1 MHIMLLLFQKHTMGL
16 SKDSLTMKE
25 PRFFH
30 QLVRIPPDTMR
41 LLLSSILANLNSEQQ
56 PAPLVPKQVLKERLS
71 EFGAYVQ
78 ACLPKYVQLVQGIA
92 FIFYENRI
100 FLKFRTLSKAK
111 ISYRL

>member
-1 MHIMLLLFQKHTMGL
+1 
-16 SKDSLTMKE
+16 
-25 PRFFH
+25 
-30 QLVRIPPDTMR
+30 MR

-111 ISYRL
+111 MSYGL

>member
-1 MHIMLLLFQKHTMGL
+1 MPLPFQKHTMDL

-30 QLVRIPPDTMR
+30 QLVRIQSIILR
-41 LLLSSILANLNSEQQ
+41 LLFFILVNSISEQQ

-92 FIFYENRI
+92 LIFYENRI
-100 FLKFRTLSKAK
+100 SIKFETF
-111 ISYRL
+111 

>member
-1 MHIMLLLFQKHTMGL
+1 MIQANMMHTMLLPFQKHTMDL
-16 SKDSLTMKE
+16 SKDSSTMKQ

-30 QLVRIPPDTMR
+30 QLVRIQSNILR
-41 LLLSSILANLNSEQQ
+41 LFLLFILVNIISEQQ

-92 FIFYENRI
+92 LIFYENRI
-100 FLKFRTLSKAK
+100 SIKFETF
-111 ISYRL
+111 

>member
-1 MHIMLLLFQKHTMGL
+1 
-16 SKDSLTMKE
+16 MKE

-30 QLVRIPPDTMR
+30 QLVRIQSNILR
-41 LLLSSILANLNSEQQ
+41 LLFLIILVNSISEQQ

-100 FLKFRTLSKAK
+100 SLKFETF
-111 ISYRL
+111 

>member
-1 MHIMLLLFQKHTMGL
+1 
-16 SKDSLTMKE
+16 MKE
-25 PRFFH
+25 PRFSH
-30 QLVRIPPDTMR
+30 QLVRIQSNTESILR
-41 LLLSSILANLNSEQQ
+41 LLFLFILINSISEQQ

-100 FLKFRTLSKAK
+100 SLKFEAF
-111 ISYRL
+111 

>member
-1 MHIMLLLFQKHTMGL
+1 MLLPFQKHTMDL
-16 SKDSLTMKE
+16 SKDSSTMKQ

-30 QLVRIPPDTMR
+30 QLVRIQSNILR
-41 LLLSSILANLNSEQQ
+41 LFLLFILVNIISEQQ

-92 FIFYENRI
+92 FKFYENRI
-100 FLKFRTLSKAK
+100 SLKFETF
-111 ISYRL
+111 